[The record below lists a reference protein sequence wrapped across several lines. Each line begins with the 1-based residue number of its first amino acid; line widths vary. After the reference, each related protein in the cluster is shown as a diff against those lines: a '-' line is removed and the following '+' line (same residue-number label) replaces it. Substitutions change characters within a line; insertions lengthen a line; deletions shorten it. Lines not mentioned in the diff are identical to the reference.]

1 LDKKEFIKRLY
12 IKVFLILLSINISQA
27 LSQEIYKTIRVW
39 DPDAEK
45 ILTIQKLGIAL
56 DHSIIR
62 PGLYIDI
69 VVSETEETIL
79 LSENLGYDILIDD
92 LTRHYQDQNVQAIER
107 DFPLGSMQG
116 NYTWEELN
124 QRFLQLRDLYTNDRI
139 D

>member
-12 IKVFLILLSINISQA
+12 IKVFLDLLSINISQA

-69 VVSETEETIL
+69 VVSATEETIL

-107 DFPLGSMQG
+107 DFPLGHFG
-116 NYTWEELN
+116 LDNAL
-124 QRFLQLRDLYTNDRI
+124 
-139 D
+139 